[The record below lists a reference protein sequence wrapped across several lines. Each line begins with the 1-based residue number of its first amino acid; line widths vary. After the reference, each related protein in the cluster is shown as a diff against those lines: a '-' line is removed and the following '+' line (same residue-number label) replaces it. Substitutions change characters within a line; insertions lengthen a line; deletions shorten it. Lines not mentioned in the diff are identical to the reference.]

1 MPALGGIC
9 LHPRSQLRLP
19 RTCSMSHSSWFLAAP
34 ISVESSNQHTMGMQS
49 MFAGWM
55 SDLIPDRSLSEPHH
69 HKKRNPTLSYSN
81 CFISLDLVKRS
92 WFLYPDHSH
101 CNEGSSPLLLCS
113 GNKLVTPH
121 LFLEPRADTRT
132 NGRHQPCP
140 ARCGWGCSLLI
151 VSDQEMLVG
160 KGELLLLQDI
170 KDQITPKG
178 AGATLPERSNHSP
191 DLPGSPA

>member
-1 MPALGGIC
+1 MNLVTSTQWVCKAC
-9 LHPRSQLRLP
+9 LLDGCQTSSQTDLSQNLIITRKEIP
-19 RTCSMSHSSWFLAAP
+19 PFL
-34 ISVESSNQHTMGMQS
+34 IVTV
-49 MFAGWM
+49 
-55 SDLIPDRSLSEPHH
+55 
-69 HKKRNPTLSYSN
+69 
-81 CFISLDLVKRS
+81 FISLDLVKRS

-178 AGATLPERSNHSP
+178 AGATLSERSNHSP